1 MKTGILHL
9 VKSFLEIHI
18 VPGIDKHY
26 RSSDGVFQIHA
37 KPQVIDYRLQER
49 KGINAS
55 KQEFGSRQTSMQTEF
70 SWVTKD
76 TAAGIKLPP
85 DPPITRIPPDCDSNT
100 TGVIEEGGCS
110 PATITLPVRHF
121 GCIVVLCLLFNVC
134 DFTRPHCV
142 GPPAEIRQLVVE
154 DDACS
159 RGVNGSSESTAQIRR
174 RHYDL
179 IEYRPIITDC
189 LKGCPA
195 HRWFMVLVAETAR
208 PSSSMTETCV
218 VPMWSGPGTV
228 L

>member
-1 MKTGILHL
+1 MASFRFMPSHRWLIIDCKNEKGLMQANKNLGVDKQVCKQSSVELPRTPRPGSNFLLIHRSQGFLQTVTPIRPASLRREAVHLQQLQFWLHCCL
-9 VKSFLEIHI
+9 VFI
-18 VPGIDKHY
+18 
-26 RSSDGVFQIHA
+26 
-37 KPQVIDYRLQER
+37 RL
-49 KGINAS
+49 
-55 KQEFGSRQTSMQTEF
+55 TSC
-70 SWVTKD
+70 VD
-76 TAAGIKLPP
+76 
-85 DPPITRIPPDCDSNT
+85 
-100 TGVIEEGGCS
+100 
-110 PATITLPVRHF
+110 
-121 GCIVVLCLLFNVC
+121 VC

-195 HRWFMVLVAETAR
+195 HRWFMVLVAETAS